1 MRNDTTVI
9 VIAVTCSVGLHVAF
23 LPIMSFAPSLNH
35 SPTTK
40 ATHLETPAIEEHE
53 IELGIDG
60 SKESTLT
67 WIGYEEYVEQRAR
80 FAQVEQAEMHVNTE
94 IAKGV
99 VTLEELQQLTTP
111 IAELAKQAVE
121 AFQELDVTF
130 PKGDTAQF
138 KKKVNEVVAVE
149 ISTSDQEQPNALSNP
164 SDRYSQATSIIHISP
179 DQWKA
184 GKPLAGE
191 GVVLR
196 PRRPS
201 FTANQTVS
209 SLAGNL
215 AADLIIDK
223 SGKPVDVVILV
234 STGSYSIDKTIEA
247 SLYRWRASGEKIDVL
262 QQGETVQITINILFH

>member
-1 MRNDTTVI
+1 MRNDTTII
-9 VIAVTCSVGLHVAF
+9 VIAAACSVGLHAVV
-23 LPIMSFAPSLNH
+23 LPIVSFTPSLRH

-40 ATHLETPAIEEHE
+40 ATHLETPTIDELE
-53 IELGIDG
+53 IELGIDA

-80 FAQVEQAEMHVNTE
+80 FAKVEQAEMYVSTE
-94 IAKGV
+94 VSKGV
-99 VTLEELQQLTTP
+99 ITLEELEHLTTP
-111 IAELAKQAVE
+111 IAELAKQALE
-121 AFQELDVTF
+121 AFQELEITF
-130 PKGDTAQF
+130 PTGDAVPYEE
-138 KKKVNEVVAVE
+138 KVEVAPVE
-149 ISTSDQEQPNALSNP
+149 LSTPEPEQPSAKANP
-164 SDRYSQATSIIHISP
+164 SDRYSQATSVIHVSP

-209 SLAGNL
+209 SFAGNL
-215 AADLIIDK
+215 AAELIIDK

-247 SLYRWRASGEKIDVL
+247 SLYRWRASGENIELL
-262 QQGETVQITINILFH
+262 QQSETVRITINIMFH

>member
-1 MRNDTTVI
+1 MRHDTI
-9 VIAVTCSVGLHVAF
+9 ILVIAAACSAGLHVIV
-23 LPIMSFAPSLNH
+23 LPLVSFTPSLIH

-40 ATHLETPAIEEHE
+40 ATHLETPELDDFD
-53 IELGIDG
+53 IELGIDA

-80 FAQVEQAEMHVNTE
+80 FAKVEQAEMHVSTE
-94 IAKGV
+94 ISRGII
-99 VTLEELQQLTTP
+99 TLEELQRITSP
-111 IAELAKQAVE
+111 IAEFAKQTIE
-121 AFQELDVTF
+121 AFQKLDITF
-130 PKGDTAQF
+130 PSGETEPFEEKI
-138 KKKVNEVVAVE
+138 VEVAPVE
-149 ISTSDQEQPNALSNP
+149 PSTSEPEQPSAQPSP
-164 SDRYSQATSIIHISP
+164 SDRYSQATSVIHVSP

-215 AADLIIDK
+215 AAELIIDK
-223 SGKPVDVVILV
+223 SGKPVDVVILIN
-234 STGSYSIDKTIEA
+234 TGSYSIDKTIEA
-247 SLYRWRASGEKIDVL
+247 SLYRWRASGEKIDAL
-262 QQGETVQITINILFH
+262 HQSETVRITINILFN